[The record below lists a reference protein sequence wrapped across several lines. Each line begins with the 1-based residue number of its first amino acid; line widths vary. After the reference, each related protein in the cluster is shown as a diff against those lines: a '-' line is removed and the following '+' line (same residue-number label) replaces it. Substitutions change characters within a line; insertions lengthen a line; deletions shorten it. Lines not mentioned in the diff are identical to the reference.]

1 MQLQLSEEYAQL
13 NPCKKLPCFITKTG
27 KILTQSLA
35 IIEYLEAM
43 YPGRCLYVL
52 CVFITGINISSA
64 L

>member
-1 MQLQLSEEYAQL
+1 MQLYQLSEEYAQL

-43 YPGRCLYVL
+43 YPGMC
-52 CVFITGINISSA
+52 SSREWI
-64 L
+64 LKFD